1 MRERRPSGFLDTSVI
16 VRYITGDP
24 PAMAEAA
31 ARLLDGEGPFILS
44 EIALLETAH
53 VLAKVYQVPRPALV
67 DSLVALVQ
75 KSNLRLA
82 VLPKPRVVE
91 ALLLCRDSKRY
102 SLADV
107 MLWAQAR
114 DMKVEPLYTFDGR
127 FPSQGLAVV
136 KPE

>member
-1 MRERRPSGFLDTSVI
+1 MRERELPGFLDTSVI

-24 PAMAEAA
+24 PDMAEAA
-31 ARLLDGEGPFILS
+31 ARLLDGGGALILS
-44 EIALLETAH
+44 ELALLETAH
-53 VLAKVYQVPRPALV
+53 VLEKVYEVPRPALV
-67 DSLVALVQ
+67 DALVALVQ
-75 KSNLRLA
+75 KSNLRLT
-82 VLPKPRVVE
+82 VLPKTRVVE

-102 SLADV
+102 SLTDV

-136 KPE
+136 RPD

>member
-1 MRERRPSGFLDTSVI
+1 MRERERPGFLDTSII

-24 PAMAEAA
+24 PHMAEIA
-31 ARLLDGEGPFILS
+31 ARLLDDGGPLILS

-53 VLAKVYQVPRPALV
+53 VLAKVYRVPRSAVV
-67 DSLVALVQ
+67 DALVALVQ

-82 VLPKPRVVE
+82 VLPKTRVVE
-91 ALLLCRDSKRY
+91 ALLLCRDSNRY
-102 SLADV
+102 SLPDV
-107 MLWAQAR
+107 MLWAEAR

>member
-1 MRERRPSGFLDTSVI
+1 MRERRLPGFLDTSVI

-24 PAMAEAA
+24 PEMAEAA
-31 ARLLDGEGPFILS
+31 ARLLDGGGPFILS

-53 VLAKVYQVPRPALV
+53 VLAGVYQVPRPAVV

-114 DMKVEPLYTFDGR
+114 DMKAEPLYTFDGR

-136 KPE
+136 RPD

>member
-1 MRERRPSGFLDTSVI
+1 MRERRPPGFLDTSII

-24 PAMAEAA
+24 PKMAEAA
-31 ARLLDGEGPFILS
+31 ARLLDGGEPLILS

-53 VLAKVYQVPRPALV
+53 VLARVYQVPRPALV
-67 DSLVALVQ
+67 DALVALVQ

-102 SLADV
+102 SLPDV

-127 FPSQGLAVV
+127 FPSQGLAVAR
-136 KPE
+136 PD